1 MAPPTIVPP
10 RPAERLCGD
19 GSWER
24 AEPLIDGRGSGS
36 SGSGV
41 DSVNMGEWDFCRAE
55 NTPDCSRQ
63 LEKFVQKG
71 FSYMV

>member
-1 MAPPTIVPP
+1 VAPPTIVPP

-41 DSVNMGEWDFCRAE
+41 DSVNMGEWDI
-55 NTPDCSRQ
+55 
-63 LEKFVQKG
+63 L
-71 FSYMV
+71 